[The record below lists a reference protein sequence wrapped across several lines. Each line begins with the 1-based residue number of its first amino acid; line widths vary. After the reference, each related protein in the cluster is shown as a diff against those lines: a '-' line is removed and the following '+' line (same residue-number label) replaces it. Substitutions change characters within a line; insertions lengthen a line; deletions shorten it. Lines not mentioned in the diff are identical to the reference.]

1 MLFPTF
7 FIIISFYLY
16 PALFNLELSFTNM
29 SFTQLRSGGD
39 WIGLENYF
47 EFFSSQDLFDVAF
60 NTVIWLTAIT
70 VILRILFGLL
80 FALLLN
86 SERLVFVKLS
96 TISRLFLLVPW
107 ATPPVVS
114 VIAWRWMIDPTGGP
128 INKFLIFTGLVSE
141 PISFTGELY
150 TVWPTIV
157 TIIVWNTTPL
167 IAVSLLASLQTI
179 PEDLI
184 EASSLDGASRWQ
196 QFRFIVFPFLLPT
209 ISVLSLMSIIWTFN
223 NFIYVWLT
231 TEAGPGTYTNVLAT
245 EIYMKAFIDMRL
257 GYSSAIGVTMAII
270 LAILGAIYFKTVGL
284 AKMES
289 MVN

>member
-7 FIIISFYLY
+7 FIIISFYFY
-16 PALFNLELSFTNM
+16 PALFNLELSFTDM

-39 WIGLENYF
+39 WIGLANYF
-47 EFFSSQDLFDVAF
+47 EFFTSQDLFDVAF
-60 NTVIWLTAIT
+60 NTVIWLTAVT
-70 VILRILFGLL
+70 VILRIFIGLL
-80 FALLLN
+80 FALFLN
-86 SERLVFVKLS
+86 SQILAFIRLS

-128 INKFLIFTGLVSE
+128 INKFLIYTGFVLE

-196 QFRFIVFPFLLPT
+196 QFRYIVIPFLLPT

-245 EIYMKAFIDMRL
+245 EIYMKAFINMRL

-284 AKMES
+284 NKMES